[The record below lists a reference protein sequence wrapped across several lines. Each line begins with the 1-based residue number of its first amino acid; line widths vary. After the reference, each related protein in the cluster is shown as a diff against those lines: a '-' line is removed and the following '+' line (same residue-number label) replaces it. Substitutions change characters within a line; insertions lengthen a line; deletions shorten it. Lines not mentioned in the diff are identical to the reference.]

1 MLTHHLADILNRV
14 GLVLAF
20 VSFWL
25 AAPELIGEERLKA
38 WEGRLASGLLKLP
51 VALNG
56 SIAIITFLLVGFF
69 IWRLAQSRSFSHSE
83 PPFVLVVALDAMF
96 VFLWLS
102 EKVLKKFVSIMATK
116 SGVRQASLVLG
127 AALFTASF
135 LLQFLGTYSSL
146 N

>member
-1 MLTHHLADILNRV
+1 MLTHHLADVLNRV
-14 GLVLAF
+14 ALVLGF
-20 VSFWL
+20 LSFWL

-38 WEGRLASGLLKLP
+38 WEARLASGLLKLP

-56 SIAIITFLLVGFF
+56 AIAIITFLLVGFF
-69 IWRLAQSRSFSHSE
+69 IWRLAQSHSFSRSE

-102 EKVLKKFVSIMATK
+102 EKLLKKFVSVMATK
-116 SGVRQASLVLG
+116 SGVRQASLIVG

-135 LLQFLGTYSSL
+135 LLQFLATYSSL